1 MKKMNLKLCNN
12 SDNLLA
18 DAQSIIDF
26 ARQEAFR
33 SINITMVQR
42 NWLLGKRISEEIL
55 LGENRAE
62 YGREVIKN
70 LSKELTSIY
79 GKGFTKSYLY
89 NFTRFYKTSQT
100 FSNHRLENL
109 SFFLGPITVSFWI

>member
-42 NWLLGKRISEEIL
+42 NCCLVNVLARKSCWGKIVQNM
-55 LGENRAE
+55 GM
-62 YGREVIKN
+62 
-70 LSKELTSIY
+70 
-79 GKGFTKSYLY
+79 KS
-89 NFTRFYKTSQT
+89 
-100 FSNHRLENL
+100 
-109 SFFLGPITVSFWI
+109 